1 MKRGIKT
8 SSLKNWDSRVGNWAG
23 LAEGVGGGRQQ
34 GTGGINMKSFPKARD
49 QNTEASKWCRATS
62 NTLLENNFSQGSSS
76 VPCSATL
83 LQQMWTNTDTHSH
96 TFMQRVK
103 GP

>member
-1 MKRGIKT
+1 MGRVSSRG
-8 SSLKNWDSRVGNWAG
+8 
-23 LAEGVGGGRQQ
+23 GGGRQQ
-34 GTGGINMKSFPKARD
+34 WGRWDKDELFPQSPRPEHGSQQVVQSHLKHALGK
-49 QNTEASKWCRATS
+49 Q
-62 NTLLENNFSQGSSS
+62 NFSQGSRP

-83 LQQMWTNTDTHSH
+83 LQQMWTNIETRSH